1 MEPDDFYKLMRQA
14 AKMAKR
20 RAPTWLDTQDLTQAA
35 ELALLEARAR
45 GRAETITDPQHLE
58 NKTRQQLWGAMM
70 DSIRKAWDGGR
81 KHPVAPAVPFPVDS
95 EGMPLDV
102 HAGNDD
108 PVRTVQL
115 KRAIE
120 RFGRKGSNKQQEV
133 VLLTAAGYDDA
144 EIGSIMGLSA
154 SRICQLRA
162 EAKLIMSVWGDL

>member
-20 RAPTWLDTQDLTQAA
+20 RAPPWLDTQDLTQAA

-45 GRAETITDPQHLE
+45 SRAETIANPQHLA

-70 DSIRKAWDGGR
+70 DSIRSAWDGTR
-81 KHPVAPAVPFPVDS
+81 KFHQPPPVAMPEDS
-95 EGMPLDV
+95 QGMPLDV

-133 VLLTAAGYDDA
+133 ILLTAAGYDDT
-144 EIGSIMGLSA
+144 EIGNIMGITA
-154 SRICQLRA
+154 SRVCQLRA
-162 EAKLIMSVWGDL
+162 EAKKIMSVWGDL